1 MERTIAAVL
10 TGQKLR
16 AIRAMR
22 GMTQAQLAEL
32 AGISPVSIATFESG
46 KSDMRAS
53 TVVKLCEAL
62 GVRVTYTVDGTEIS
76 GP

>member
-1 MERTIAAVL
+1 MKPML

-16 AIRAMR
+16 AIRHLR
-22 GMTQAQLAEL
+22 GWSQSELAEK
-32 AGISPVSIATFESG
+32 AGMSPVSIATFEAG

-53 TVVKLCEAL
+53 TIAKLCEAL
-62 GVRVTYTVDGTEIS
+62 GVTVTYKIDGTEIS

>member
-1 MERTIAAVL
+1 ML

-16 AIRAMR
+16 AIRHLR
-22 GMTQAQLAEL
+22 GMSQTEL
-32 AGISPVSIATFESG
+32 SHIAGTSPVSIANFESG

-53 TVVKLCEAL
+53 TITKLCKAL
-62 GVRVTYTVDGTEIS
+62 GVTVTYKIDDTEIS

>member
-1 MERTIAAVL
+1 MKHML

-16 AIRAMR
+16 AIRHLR
-22 GMTQAQLAEL
+22 GWSQSELAER
-32 AGISPVSIATFESG
+32 AGLSPVSIATFESG

-53 TVVKLCEAL
+53 TIAKLCEAM
-62 GVRVTYTVDGTEIS
+62 GVTVTYKIDNTEIS

>member
-1 MERTIAAVL
+1 MIPML

-16 AIRAMR
+16 AIRHLR
-22 GMTQAQLAEL
+22 GWSQSELAER
-32 AGISPVSIATFESG
+32 AGLSPVSIATFESG

-53 TVVKLCEAL
+53 TIAKLCEAM
-62 GVRVTYTVDGTEIS
+62 GVTVTYKIDDTEIS

>member
-1 MERTIAAVL
+1 MKPML

-16 AIRAMR
+16 AIRHLI
-22 GMTQAQLAEL
+22 GWSQAEL
-32 AGISPVSIATFESG
+32 AEKAGMSPVSIATFEAG

-53 TVVKLCEAL
+53 TIAKLCEAM
-62 GVRVTYTVDGTEIS
+62 GVSVTYKVGGTEIS

>member
-1 MERTIAAVL
+1 MPYML

-16 AIRAMR
+16 AIRNMR
-22 GMTQAQLAEL
+22 RLTQAEL
-32 AGISPVSIATFESG
+32 AERAGMSPVSIATFEAG

-53 TVVKLCEAL
+53 SITKLCEAL
-62 GVRVTYTVDGTEIS
+62 SVTVTYHIDDTDIS